1 MDQLHAHAQSPA
13 SFTPASDAGASRT
26 PPTAETRASPRSC
39 LACKAKKIRCDKTR
53 PCQRCTRAGRSCAY
67 PPPGP
72 RVRRTKGAI
81 MAAMASRLADLEAQL
96 KEKGVPKSIGMA
108 EKRVT
113 HRQTQHASTRDT
125 VTPGHTVDVLVERG
139 SSSQYF
145 NEVLLARVIG
155 DDDDGRIGHS
165 LSALASHTRP
175 TNRSTLAIRLW
186 HTYLDKVDGCSG
198 LKLLHVPTDEVRV
211 FSAIHDPDATSYD
224 DLALCFA
231 IYFAALVSLEEGEAA
246 LLLKG
251 DGHLSISKTDML
263 QKLKL
268 GLEQSLAHGDFL
280 DRPTLTGLHAL
291 VIYLASLRFCNR
303 GKGLW
308 VLNGLAVRVAQ
319 SLGLH
324 RDGQRLRRTTQRTL
338 TPFEA
343 EIRRRL
349 WWHLLSRDGRASE
362 DYGLDNMATLGSG
375 SNLLAES
382 DVQLPLNV
390 DDADLVPDME
400 TLPKEKAG
408 WTAMTFSLI
417 HIALYRTAQRL
428 AALAAAA
435 TTSDD
440 EPSSEDTRDRIMAD
454 LRADVE
460 QRLGRCNP
468 LLPQQQMTISC
479 SRFLLRKLDFVSR
492 LQWALL
498 VGRGGAVELVTDANL
513 VEALA
518 ILQPRL
524 FHEDSLLLRYAWP
537 PPGLPTVPHRH
548 PHGPHVGDAWT
559 ALDTLFAHELN
570 GAQTVASHES
580 AATGFGAKFAVLAAL
595 KAKAETITGRTQA
608 GTVQRVGTGSR
619 SPTDTGQTILKSNT
633 PFSGR
638 VGAETANASSTALPS
653 SGPPSGSLFGD
664 DSVDL
669 GLDLSSGLLDFGL
682 DGMWSA
688 WGDEQPPLL

>member
-1 MDQLHAHAQSPA
+1 MDKLHAHAQSPA
-13 SFTPASDAGASRT
+13 SFTPASDAGAGRT
-26 PPTAETRASPRSC
+26 PPIAKTRASPRSC
-39 LACKAKKIRCDKTR
+39 LACKAKKIRCDKAQ

-96 KEKGVPKSIGMA
+96 KEKGVPKSIGRA
-108 EKRVT
+108 ARNHVP
-113 HRQTQHASTRDT
+113 HRQTQIASTRET
-125 VTPGHTVDVLVERG
+125 AAPGHTVDVLVERG
-139 SSSQYF
+139 ASTQYF

-165 LSALASHTRP
+165 LSAPPASHNRP
-175 TNRSTLAIRLW
+175 TIRSFSTTVSPCPSPFSALGILSAPTPSQLPSSLHPPRTLAIRLW

-211 FSAIHDPDATSYD
+211 FSVIHDPGAASYE

-231 IYFAALVSLEEGEAA
+231 IYFAALVSLEDGEDT
-246 LLLKG
+246 LLLNG
-251 DGHLSISKTDML
+251 DGLFGISKTDLL

-291 VIYLASLRFCNR
+291 AIYLATLRFCNR

-324 RDGQRLRRTTQRTL
+324 RDGQRLRRSTQRPL

-390 DDADLVPDME
+390 DDADLVPDMA
-400 TLPKEKAG
+400 TLPKKKAG

-440 EPSSEDTRDRIMAD
+440 ERSSEDTRARIMAD

-460 QRLGRCNP
+460 QRLARCNP

-498 VGRGGAVELVTDANL
+498 VGRRSAVELATDANL

-524 FHEDSLLLRYAWP
+524 FHEDSLLLRYAWARQAFP
-537 PPGLPTVPHRH
+537 QYHIVMY
-548 PHGPHVGDAWT
+548 
-559 ALDTLFAHELN
+559 
-570 GAQTVASHES
+570 
-580 AATGFGAKFAVLAAL
+580 VLWHL
-595 KAKAETITGRTQA
+595 CQ
-608 GTVQRVGTGSR
+608 
-619 SPTDTGQTILKSNT
+619 
-633 PFSGR
+633 
-638 VGAETANASSTALPS
+638 
-653 SGPPSGSLFGD
+653 
-664 DSVDL
+664 
-669 GLDLSSGLLDFGL
+669 
-682 DGMWSA
+682 
-688 WGDEQPPLL
+688 